1 MQLLWKKFQKKHIDA
16 NLIECGIEI
25 GVPNVGYRYTVIKD
39 AVLHIVTEGEGTFKC
54 SGIEHKLKEGDMF
67 LLKKDEAV
75 EYYPSFSKP
84 WTYYWLGMSGK
95 QIINYLNRCQIID
108 NYVIVNKD
116 TSDIKKIIQTVCEL
130 SKTIGSQNASDIL
143 IMQNLYQLVYKL
155 QELFPKTFS
164 TEIEIINED
173 IQHAVD
179 FINTNYNNNIMVVD
193 VANHVNITRSHLFKL
208 FKKNLNCSPKDY
220 LTYIRMYH
228 ASQLLINTNLMI
240 CEIALKVGYKDPLLF
255 SKIFT
260 KHFEISASKYRINFS
275 NK

>member
-54 SGIEHKLKEGDMF
+54 SGIEHKLKKGDMF

-143 IMQNLYQLVYKL
+143 IMQNLYHLVYKL

>member
-54 SGIEHKLKEGDMF
+54 SGIEHKLKKGDMF

-143 IMQNLYQLVYKL
+143 IMQNLYHLVYKL

-179 FINTNYNNNIMVVD
+179 FINMNYNNNIMVVD